1 MTECFTPDGHLT
13 EDALT
18 MLIRGE
24 LDELSRLEVGE
35 HLSFCDACLER
46 YTAMLTQ
53 DVLET
58 PAIDAVRPV
67 MWQVKK
73 QKRWDTIRRYASAAA
88 AVAVT
93 AALWYGGVFNTVSQ
107 AVAISSRQ
115 PIYEQTRESYEK
127 PHPWE
132 APKPSFSERF
142 CGAVDTWQDRVQE
155 AADSFFRVP
164 DGWK

>member
-24 LDELSRLEVGE
+24 LDEPSRLEVGE

-53 DVLET
+53 DTLET

-67 MWQVKK
+67 MGQVKK
-73 QKRWDTIRRYASAAA
+73 QKRWDTFRRYASAAA
-88 AVAVT
+88 AMAVT

-107 AVAISSRQ
+107 AVAISSQQ
-115 PIYEQTRESYEK
+115 PIYGQTHQVYEQ

-132 APKPSFSERF
+132 EPKPSFSERF
-142 CGAVDTWQDRVQE
+142 CGAVDAWQYRVRE
-155 AADSFFRVP
+155 TVDSFFYVS